1 MYEKFPGSHLFA
13 KRQLE
18 KIDFPLQELCLGNP
32 LAGKQPSEQTLSL
45 CSNSIFSCLV
55 CQVFV
60 SVSVKLTAN
69 KSSSMDSSNACLLIT
84 LRSFFSPEEK
94 KINFSAYFI
103 LLMRKG
109 EDMMWVVHKTG
120 GGAFHALFEGLGN

>member
-55 CQVFV
+55 CQALV
-60 SVSVKLTAN
+60 SVSTSN
-69 KSSSMDSSNACLLIT
+69 KSSSMGSSSACLCQT
-84 LRSFFSPEEK
+84 LTSFFFFLKEK
-94 KINFSAYFI
+94 K
-103 LLMRKG
+103 
-109 EDMMWVVHKTG
+109 D
-120 GGAFHALFEGLGN
+120 